1 MILPQA
7 RRESL
12 DERDFTSERFSY
24 GAKEPFGLYY
34 ATCGTPCPQPVDR
47 GLVEAHLVSI
57 MQHAEH
63 HAATDSTQF
72 ERT

>member
-7 RRESL
+7 RRGSF

-24 GAKEPFGLYY
+24 GDQEPFGI
-34 ATCGTPCPQPVDR
+34 
-47 GLVEAHLVSI
+47 SI

-63 HAATDSTQF
+63 HAATDSTQL

>member
-24 GAKEPFGLYY
+24 GAKEPFGL
-34 ATCGTPCPQPVDR
+34 
-47 GLVEAHLVSI
+47 LI